1 MDKVKYTLSGSVVN
15 ATFTFDDERVPTLT
29 VNLND
34 MSINDGDVLAKQL
47 YAYGQEYK
55 NNYIARIP
63 SQAVAGGQGMEFGFV
78 DGVIVPIIPEVAPE
92 VPVDPETPIEPETPV
107 DPEEPIDPETPIDPE
122 APVDPETPVDPE

>member
-15 ATFTFDDERVPTLT
+15 ATFTFDDERVAPLT

-34 MSINDGDVLAKQL
+34 MSINDGDILAKEL
-47 YAYGQEYK
+47 NDYGQEYK
-55 NNYIARIP
+55 NNCIARIP

-92 VPVDPETPIEPETPV
+92 A
-107 DPEEPIDPETPIDPE
+107 PIDPENPI
-122 APVDPETPVDPE
+122 DPETPVDPE